1 MDTFGSSKLKGTLS
15 GDLWT
20 GLGSGRMI
28 QTLII
33 RVDEFKKKHVLH
45 RQNFI
50 FISLTKFETPVPI
63 RTL

>member
-33 RVDEFKKKHVLH
+33 KVDELKKNMFYIGK
-45 RQNFI
+45 
-50 FISLTKFETPVPI
+50 
-63 RTL
+63 TLYLLA